1 MIVIRVR
8 EGRDI
13 VRVFSAWKHPN
24 LHKGKRGGYR
34 VWCSTIKEHPHW
46 LHQSLWQTRW
56 AFVTK
61 RVSDVTLSCM
71 NILRLSVV
79 FIIASGYI
87 YPSSRSQAEILASQM
102 FIESTCICQQA
113 QLCLQTHL
121 LSMMCVL
128 NFCDLRSMQCHITS
142 HTRSRSS
149 PSFEKVGKIQ
159 NTTIPA

>member
-1 MIVIRVR
+1 MHCTSCIMPEYSQRLIRF
-8 EGRDI
+8 DI
-13 VRVFSAWKHPN
+13 LTYILTYINPN
-24 LHKGKRGGYR
+24 LHKGERGG
-34 VWCSTIKEHPHW
+34 
-46 LHQSLWQTRW
+46 

-61 RVSDVTLSCM
+61 RVSDVTLSCV

-159 NTTIPA
+159 NTTLPA